1 MQEIFYDYKHNAYA
15 VLDAIGQND
24 WQVYLLQSADG
35 KYYIFDTKNAELK
48 NSAKSLRSVFNRY
61 KSNVMYDIPKHA
73 QLIEGDKLLDY
84 ETLKYDVLA
93 YDVQKRQGVETS
105 VRIAQA
111 KANGWQELNIE
122 TAEIALKNDNLNII
136 IDDKQFIIKPRT
148 TELDFGTMRED
159 ELKEYVTEW
168 INTYNN
174 SVGDLSSAQTNAE
187 GRILSA
193 RQVAQWAATGK
204 ANSDFLTEKLV
215 ENLDISNKYDGYQ
228 GDRAFS
234 MAQSIVRYMSE
245 NNIPFFSDAKLMGD
259 CNGLEYNIY
268 DVTRRHHVYSAEYRA
283 SEILSDLE
291 IKALHLLDEKSV
303 LPLNAAIPTEKS
315 YTEII
320 DIPNNDDIDFKAKK
334 YHNSSI
340 GTEVYDIVVG
350 SKYPFFDA
358 GKRIIGSCNQHM
370 LNTILGSKSE
380 PSKKLNSKL
389 DTNSKS
395 DKTTKVTGKQ
405 NQMQM

>member
-1 MQEIFYDYKHNAYA
+1 MQETFYDYKHIAYNI
-15 VLDAIGQND
+15 LDAVGQND
-24 WQVYLLQSADG
+24 WRVYLLQSSDD
-35 KYYIFDTKNAELK
+35 KYYIFDTANQDLK
-48 NSAKSLRSVFNRY
+48 NSEKPLRSVFNRY

-73 QLIEGDKLLDY
+73 QLIRGDDLLVY

-93 YDVQKRQGVETS
+93 YDVQKRQGIETS
-105 VRIAQA
+105 ARIAQA
-111 KANGWQELNIE
+111 KANGWQELNVE
-122 TAEIALKNDNLNII
+122 AAEIALIDDNLNIV

-148 TELDFGTMRED
+148 DELDFKTMRED
-159 ELKEYVTEW
+159 EITDYVKEWVL
-168 INTYNN
+168 TYNN

-193 RQVAQWAATGK
+193 RQVAQWAATGR

-215 ENLDISNKYDGYQ
+215 ENLDISNKFDGYQ

-259 CNGLEYNIY
+259 CNGLDYDIY
-268 DVTRRHHVYSAEYRA
+268 DITRRHHVYSAEYRA
-283 SEILSDLE
+283 AEVLSDLE
-291 IKALHLLDEKSV
+291 IKTLHLLDSKAV

-320 DIPNNDDIDFKAKK
+320 DIPNNDEIDLKAKK

-350 SKYPFFDA
+350 SKNPFFDA
-358 GKRIIGSCNQHM
+358 GKRIIGSCNQQT
-370 LNTILGSKSE
+370 LNIILGNKSE
-380 PSKKLNSKL
+380 PGKKPSGKPG
-389 DTNSKS
+389 TASKS
-395 DKTTKVTGKQ
+395 DKAGKAPAKQ